1 MVLYP
6 VLHADIA
13 AVKAEP
19 NLEHRSDRALENA
32 FNALDAA
39 KKAYKDAD
47 NKGFHEALGELRESV
62 DVSYKSLN
70 DTGKAARRNPK
81 YFKRAQMKLHD
92 LGKRLDTFEKDVSID
107 ERAPVI
113 EVKKRVDELE
123 DEILLQIM
131 TKKK

>member
-1 MVLYP
+1 
-6 VLHADIA
+6 
-13 AVKAEP
+13 
-19 NLEHRSDRALENA
+19 
-32 FNALDAA
+32 
-39 KKAYKDAD
+39 
-47 NKGFHEALGELRESV
+47 
-62 DVSYKSLN
+62 
-70 DTGKAARRNPK
+70 
-81 YFKRAQMKLHD
+81 MKLHD